1 MQNAE
6 CRMQNGNPRAAV
18 RTGLRLCAL
27 HSALCTCLLSGC
39 TWLDKIRTRP
49 DGAATATGG
58 VTPARAEQ
66 LVERLNQ
73 NAQAVSVVR
82 YDDVSI
88 TLDGPDVPVGGGSLA
103 NSSLIAAKPRLFR
116 LNAGKNIRR
125 DLLQVGSNEQEFWLY
140 GDVPGQDKMFLVCAH
155 KDFPKAAN
163 KLPVPID
170 PDWALLALGL
180 IGTDPDVSL
189 YKADTNTRRR
199 EYTLTRDVTAPGGRK
214 LERTTV
220 FAADVPTGDQP
231 LVKRH
236 VISEPGGKKVV
247 ATADVLSVYRL
258 PGNEQAEVPTKMVLE
273 WPEQKFKM
281 TLRMQTPVV
290 NEPLDPARVQE
301 WFGRPATDTRPQ
313 NLADVTFQP
322 TARGAAPAERR
333 GVFGQLVRSPKR

>member
-1 MQNAE
+1 M
-6 CRMQNGNPRAAV
+6 RPTGRLLVFTAV
-18 RTGLRLCAL
+18 
-27 HSALCTCLLSGC
+27 LLGAGC
-39 TWLDKIRTRP
+39 TWLDKFRTREGTP
-49 DGAATATGG
+49 AATGDLTRAT
-58 VTPARAEQ
+58 ADR

-88 TLDGPDVPVGGGSLA
+88 TMDGPEVPFGGGSLA
-103 NSSLIAAKPRLFR
+103 NSSLIAARPKLFR
-116 LNAGKNIRR
+116 LNGGKNLKR
-125 DLLQVGSNEQEFWLY
+125 DLVQVGSNEQEFWML
-140 GDVPGQDKMFLVCAH
+140 GADGTFVVCSH
-155 KDFPKAAN
+155 QDFPKASR

-180 IGTDPDVSL
+180 SGTDPDVNL
-189 YKADTNTRRR
+189 YKARTDDRRR
-199 EYTLTRDVTAPGGRK
+199 EYTLTRDVTAPNGRR

-258 PGNEQAEVPTKMVLE
+258 PGTDGAEVPTKMVLE

-281 TLRMQTPVV
+281 TLNLRTPAV
-290 NEPLDPARVQE
+290 NEPLDAAAIQRE
-301 WFGRPATDTRPQ
+301 FGRPATGARPQ
-313 NLADVTFQP
+313 NLADDTALP
-322 TARGAAPAERR
+322 AARGAAPAERR
-333 GVFGQLVRSPKR
+333 GVFGWRQ